1 MSTNHRTFGRR
12 GFLTGSLGAAFA
24 LGAGRFAPLSG
35 QSRGWPASRKVLF
48 MCVDGFGPEYLAQSD
63 MPNLKEMI
71 RSGMHVEGRGV
82 IPSVTN
88 VNNACLVTASLPNE
102 HGITGNYFYDR
113 ATREGAFMEEEEF
126 LLRPTMFEQ
135 ARSRGIR
142 SAFVTSKAKLM
153 FLSRGAD
160 FAVSGESPDAN
171 TVRLIGPAEDV
182 YSPDIN
188 FWSLRAARHFLGE
201 GGYQVVYAAT
211 TDYMM
216 HTYPPDDE
224 RSQRHLHTLDEIIG
238 QIANDHEGLELYLT
252 ADHGMNAKTDAID
265 VGRFMRDNGI
275 GGEAVPI
282 IRDRYIVHHDNLG
295 GACFVY
301 LDRES
306 DLERME
312 DILRALP
319 GIEEIHRREVA
330 AREFQLH
337 PGRIGDLFVLGAQNV
352 VFGDIDEPRE
362 QVAIRSHGSRYESTV
377 PVIAYGRRFDASA
390 YRRSS
395 DLSRNF
401 AWET

>member
-1 MSTNHRTFGRR
+1 
-12 GFLTGSLGAAFA
+12 
-24 LGAGRFAPLSG
+24 
-35 QSRGWPASRKVLF
+35 
-48 MCVDGFGPEYLAQSD
+48 
-63 MPNLKEMI
+63 
-71 RSGMHVEGRGV
+71 
-82 IPSVTN
+82 
-88 VNNACLVTASLPNE
+88 
-102 HGITGNYFYDR
+102 
-113 ATREGAFMEEEEF
+113 
-126 LLRPTMFEQ
+126 
-135 ARSRGIR
+135 
-142 SAFVTSKAKLM
+142 
-153 FLSRGAD
+153 
-160 FAVSGESPDAN
+160 
-171 TVRLIGPAEDV
+171 
-182 YSPDIN
+182 
-188 FWSLRAARHFLGE
+188 
-201 GGYQVVYAAT
+201 
-211 TDYMM
+211 
-216 HTYPPDDE
+216 
-224 RSQRHLHTLDEIIG
+224 
-238 QIANDHEGLELYLT
+238 
-252 ADHGMNAKTDAID
+252 MNAKTDAID

-295 GACFVY
+295 GACYVY

>member
-1 MSTNHRTFGRR
+1 MTSLRAIGRR
-12 GFLTGSLGAAFA
+12 EFLATSLVA
-24 LGAGRFAPLSG
+24 LGAGRWAPISARARSPW
-35 QSRGWPASRKVLF
+35 QASRKVLF
-48 MCVDGFGPEYLAQSD
+48 MCIDGFGPEYLAQSE
-63 MPNLKEMI
+63 MPNLREMI

-88 VNNACLVTASLPNE
+88 VNNACLVTASMPSEN
-102 HGITGNYFYDR
+102 GITGNYYYDR
-113 ATREGAFMEEEEF
+113 ATRQGAFMESEEF

-135 ARSRGIR
+135 ARSRRIR

-160 FAVSGESPDAN
+160 FAVAGESPDAA
-171 TVRLIGPAEDV
+171 TASRIGPAEDV

-188 FWSLRAARHFLGE
+188 FWTMRAARHLLGE
-201 GGYQVVYAAT
+201 GGFQLVYAAT

-216 HTYPPDDE
+216 HTYPPEDE
-224 RSQRHLHTLDEIIG
+224 RSQRHLHTLDEILG
-238 QIANDHEGLELYLT
+238 QIANDHPGLELYLT
-252 ADHGMNAKTDAID
+252 ADHGMSAKTDAID

-282 IRDRYIVHHDNLG
+282 IRDRYIVHHNNLG
-295 GACFVY
+295 GACYVY

-312 DILRALP
+312 DILRGLA
-319 GIEEIHRREVA
+319 GIEEIHRREAA
-330 AREFQLH
+330 ARDFQLH
-337 PGRIGDLFVLGAQNV
+337 PARIGDLFVLGAQNV

-377 PVIAYGRRFDASA
+377 PIIAYGRRFDAGA
-390 YRRSS
+390 YSRSS
-395 DLSRNF
+395 DLTRNF
-401 AWET
+401 AWES

>member
-1 MSTNHRTFGRR
+1 
-12 GFLTGSLGAAFA
+12 
-24 LGAGRFAPLSG
+24 
-35 QSRGWPASRKVLF
+35 
-48 MCVDGFGPEYLAQSD
+48 

-295 GACFVY
+295 GACYVY